1 MRTEKVIYYVE
12 PSIGFLAR
20 TIVFANE
27 NATIDDI
34 AKILPSGG
42 LPFLPNARNIY
53 VECCSGNEIFL
64 HRETQVF
71 FKKIAKN
78 DTLCLL
84 QSLEDKAS
92 YIVVSLGIYEE
103 TFEKIDTCNVF
114 NQSLVS
120 FQ

>member
-20 TIVFANE
+20 TIVFAKK
-27 NATIDDI
+27 NATMDDI

-42 LPFLPNARNIY
+42 LPLLPNARNIY

-71 FKKIAKN
+71 FKKIAEN

-84 QSLEDKAS
+84 QSLEDKAIF
-92 YIVVSLGIYEE
+92 YTTPSLALLER
-103 TFEKIDTCNVF
+103 FEMLGMCP
-114 NQSLVS
+114 S
-120 FQ
+120 

>member
-1 MRTEKVIYYVE
+1 MRTEKVIYYAE
-12 PSIGFLAR
+12 PSMGFLAR

-42 LPFLPNARNIY
+42 LPLLPNARNIY
-53 VECCSGNEIFL
+53 VECCSDNEIFL

-71 FKKIAKN
+71 FKKIAEN

-84 QSLEDKAS
+84 RSLEDKAIF
-92 YIVVSLGIYEE
+92 YTTPSLALLER
-103 TFEKIDTCNVF
+103 FEMLGMCP
-114 NQSLVS
+114 S
-120 FQ
+120 